1 MPPQQP
7 AQQQQVQQQQ
17 QPAQQMLP
25 QPVQGQGQMLPG
37 TPPFAAV
44 LGQQSPMADFQN
56 QLQQGPKTQNTY
68 TAVRQMVDQMSSQ
81 IQSADMDE
89 EKHKAWCDN
98 EISKNQAVLDDKSTK
113 LQRLS
118 TKIDNEKEMVSELD
132 QDLQLLEHE
141 AQSVET
147 HMQGIGRL
155 RMNGHNAY
163 VKSSQ
168 NRQMAQQ
175 ILSQA
180 TMIL

>member
-1 MPPQQP
+1 MLAQQP
-7 AQQQQVQQQQ
+7 MQSQSPASPFASMLVQQQTQ
-17 QPAQQMLP
+17 AQPASAGSMMAAF
-25 QPVQGQGQMLPG
+25 QG
-37 TPPFAAV
+37 
-44 LGQQSPMADFQN
+44 

-141 AQSVET
+141 AQSVEE
-147 HMQGIGRL
+147 HLQGFGRL
-155 RMNGHNAY
+155 RLAEHTAY
-163 VKSSQ
+163 TKASQ

-180 TMIL
+180 TMILQRFNAMAQDSQQG